1 MIITA
6 VNENIKQKLVMQPEE
21 QLSTRD
27 FQSRKNF
34 CQFNCKLSKI
44 MKYQTINLSIH

>member
-6 VNENIKQKLVMQPEE
+6 VNENIKQKLVMQQEE

-27 FQSRKNF
+27 FQLRKNF
-34 CQFNCKLSKI
+34 YQLNCQAK
-44 MKYQTINLSIH
+44 

>member
-6 VNENIKQKLVMQPEE
+6 VNENIKQKLVMQQEE

-27 FQSRKNF
+27 FQLRKNF
-34 CQFNCKLSKI
+34 CQLNCQAK
-44 MKYQTINLSIH
+44 